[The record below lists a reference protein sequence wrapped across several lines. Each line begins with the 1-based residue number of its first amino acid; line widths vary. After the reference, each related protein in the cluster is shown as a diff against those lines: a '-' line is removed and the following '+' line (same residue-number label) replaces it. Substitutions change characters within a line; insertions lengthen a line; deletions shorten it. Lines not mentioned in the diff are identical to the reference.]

1 MEHSGRGADRA
12 AADADEG
19 RRRKHLTVAQ
29 PTMRIL
35 IDVGDSQLHELDEL
49 SKQEKRS
56 RAALI
61 REAIDD
67 FLAKRRSKHQ
77 GDAFGLWGKRKVD
90 GLVYQERV
98 RSEW

>member
-1 MEHSGRGADRA
+1 MV
-12 AADADEG
+12 
-19 RRRKHLTVAQ
+19 K
-29 PTMRIL
+29 TMRIL

-67 FLAKRRSKHQ
+67 FLAKRRRKHQ